1 MLAAASRILRH
12 RHRHRLSHS
21 PLPLPPTLTS
31 SATTANSYILRC
43 RLQHPHPLS
52 LTPPAASST
61 ANTALQGSLKQALWT
76 GWNIGH
82 LGCVAQPPLPVS
94 SMPPWPLTPRRRSP
108 LSPVTTKKLP
118 ALHSYTNSQGYVVS
132 SSLFLVPATTARY
145 HAARPSA
152 PCQLVTMISCQHVVH
167 GGGPSV
173 DGR

>member
-1 MLAAASRILRH
+1 MLAAASRIL

-43 RLQHPHPLS
+43 RLQRHILPSTPLPHPIA
-52 LTPPAASST
+52 TP
-61 ANTALQGSLKQALWT
+61 LQGSLKQALWT

-108 LSPVTTKKLP
+108 LSPVITKKLP

-152 PCQLVTMISCQHVVH
+152 PCQLVTTISCQHVVH